1 MTFEVG
7 KASDWNFE
15 GVIDIRSLEDLKK
28 FSERIGDE
36 DLIIEFKRVD
46 GSSIPRIIIYDD
58 YVE

>member
-1 MTFEVG
+1 MTFEVN

-15 GVIDIRSLEDLKK
+15 GVIDIRSIEDLKK
-28 FSERIGDE
+28 FSERMGDE
-36 DLIIEFKRVD
+36 DLIIAFKRLD

>member
-15 GVIDIRSLEDLKK
+15 GKIDIRSIEDLKK
-28 FSERIGDE
+28 FSERMDDE